1 MTEKYEA
8 CRKAILE
15 GDKEGAETLAR
26 RFLEEGADPLEIIA
40 DGFVPGLKEV
50 GRLWEEGEVF
60 LPELV
65 VSAEAMKSAAALLKP
80 AIEKG
85 GGERK
90 TKGRVVIGTIEG
102 DIHDIGKT
110 LVATLLSAN
119 GYETRDLGVDVPVA
133 KFVEEA
139 EAFGANFICIST
151 LLTTTMTGQKRVIDL
166 LLEKSLRDKYR
177 VLVGGSPV
185 SEKWAGEI
193 GADGY
198 AADAVSAVELADSL
212 GTG

>member
-1 MTEKYEA
+1 
-8 CRKAILE
+8 
-15 GDKEGAETLAR
+15 
-26 RFLEEGADPLEIIA
+26 
-40 DGFVPGLKEV
+40 
-50 GRLWEEGEVF
+50 
-60 LPELV
+60 
-65 VSAEAMKSAAALLKP
+65 LKP

-85 GGERK
+85 GGEHK
-90 TKGRVVIGTIEG
+90 AKGRVVIGTIEG

-119 GYETRDLGVDVPVA
+119 GYETRDLGVDVPVT

-139 EAFGANFICIST
+139 EAFGADFICIST
-151 LLTTTMTGQKRVIDL
+151 LLTTTMTGQKRVIERL
-166 LLEKSLRDKYR
+166 VEKSLRDKVR

-198 AADAVSAVELADSL
+198 AADAVSAVDLVDSFSS
-212 GTG
+212 TG